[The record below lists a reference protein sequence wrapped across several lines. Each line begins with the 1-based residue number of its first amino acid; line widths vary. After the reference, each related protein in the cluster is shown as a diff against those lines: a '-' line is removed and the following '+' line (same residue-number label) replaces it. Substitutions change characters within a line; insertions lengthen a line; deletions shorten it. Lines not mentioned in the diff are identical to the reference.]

1 MFALIVIF
9 LETGAGV
16 GFGSGFGSTTTGGLG
31 LGGGGGGGGGLYP
44 GGLNT
49 VTPFLFTSSSDR
61 VY

>member
-1 MFALIVIF
+1 MFPLIVIF
-9 LETGAGV
+9 LETGAGA

-31 LGGGGGGGGGLYP
+31 LGGGGGGLYP

-49 VTPFLFTSSSDR
+49 VTPFLFTSSSDI

>member
-31 LGGGGGGGGGLYP
+31 LGGGGGGLYP